1 MNDIN
6 LLDTPALQSQWIRST
21 FIEPVPRL
29 VDDGYTMIA
38 YMVIA
43 QGIETMGAFIDKK
56 PFKAR
61 GQGAARFA
69 LALERLFP
77 ARYSSFNRRD
87 FLYQH
92 LRGNLTHLSVGSPHL
107 ILGNRADGVNHLWVE
122 NKKTSIVLEDLMEDY
137 ICAWNRVIKGL
148 ESGEIRIKPLVGN

>member
-107 ILGNRADGVNHLWVE
+107 ILGNRSDGVKHLWVE
-122 NKKTSIVLEDLMEDY
+122 NKKTSIVLEDLMEDF

>member
-6 LLDTPALQSQWIRST
+6 LLDTPTPQCQWIRST
-21 FIEPVPRL
+21 FIEQVSRL
-29 VDDGYTMIA
+29 VADGYTMIA

-69 LALERLFP
+69 LALEKLFP
-77 ARYSSFNRRD
+77 DRYSAFNRRD
-87 FLYQH
+87 FLYQN
-92 LRGNLTHLSVGSPHL
+92 LRGNLTHLSVGSPY
-107 ILGNRADGVNHLWVE
+107 IVLGSRKDNVKHLWVE
-122 NKKTSIVLEDLMEDY
+122 NKKTSIVIEDLLDDFTS
-137 ICAWNRVIKGL
+137 AWERVIQMI
-148 ESGEIRIKPLVGN
+148 ESGVLKTKPLVKG

>member
-6 LLDTPALQSQWIRST
+6 LLDTPTLQCQWIRST
-21 FIEPVPRL
+21 FIEQVPQL
-29 VDDGYTMIA
+29 VADGYTMIA

-69 LALERLFP
+69 LALETP
-77 ARYSSFNRRD
+77 AQPTKYSSLSRQENELMGNFLALEPEQQEKMLAELTLQATAEARRQRKEL
-87 FLYQH
+87 F
-92 LRGNLTHLSVGSPHL
+92 
-107 ILGNRADGVNHLWVE
+107 
-122 NKKTSIVLEDLMEDY
+122 
-137 ICAWNRVIKGL
+137 
-148 ESGEIRIKPLVGN
+148 